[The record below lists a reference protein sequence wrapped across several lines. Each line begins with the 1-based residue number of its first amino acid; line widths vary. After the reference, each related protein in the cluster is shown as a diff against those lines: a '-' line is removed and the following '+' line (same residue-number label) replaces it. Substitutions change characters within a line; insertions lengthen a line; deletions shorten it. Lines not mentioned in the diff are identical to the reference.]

1 MSRITLS
8 SLFCE
13 LSAPISTIMCSEHSK
28 LMNHLVCKNILCF
41 SEFTLLLWEIVPG
54 KYGVADGE
62 DLEQMG
68 FNDESE
74 TDYLDSAKL
83 CTDLVWHWHGEI
95 FNTNLEHW
103 KTVYVSEYQVKQEEA
118 PPY

>member
-1 MSRITLS
+1 
-8 SLFCE
+8 
-13 LSAPISTIMCSEHSK
+13 
-28 LMNHLVCKNILCF
+28 MNHLVCKTILCF

>member
-1 MSRITLS
+1 
-8 SLFCE
+8 
-13 LSAPISTIMCSEHSK
+13 
-28 LMNHLVCKNILCF
+28 MNHLVCKNILCF

-54 KYGVADGE
+54 KYGE
-62 DLEQMG
+62 DLEQMRLK
-68 FNDESE
+68 DESE

-83 CTDLVWHWHGEI
+83 CTDLVCHWHGEI